1 MGKRKHASSN
11 YGDSRPCSKNDLAIL
26 GALDDPAK
34 FKYINIQLGD
44 YATALALAL
53 FSDPIIREDR
63 VQEAIDKV
71 IDWLR
76 TDSLLQIDHPWEYA
90 KSIVSNYLMGLARD
104 EKDDAYEES
113 KNGWRVIRKDNAN
126 KKAGGSK
133 ESVENPP
140 EATTEIDTKTESSL
154 FIEVGKQFT
163 IGMNGEEA
171 KFHIV
176 NSQDM
181 RLRKQKS
188 VDPNAQLISV
198 NSPLAKLV
206 TGLRVGDTVDA
217 EKLALTM
224 PGDTELLI
232 PKDKKYS
239 KMEIREVKEG
249 YLVPIQGK
257 TLPDTEGLIF
267 AKPEE
272 PKEETD
278 LDKFGGEPDFGP

>member
-1 MGKRKHASSN
+1 MGKRKHTSSN
-11 YGDSRPCSKNDLAIL
+11 YGDSRSCSKNDLAIL

-34 FKYINIQLGD
+34 FKYSNIQLGD

-53 FSDPIIREDR
+53 FPDPIIREDR

-76 TDSLLQIDHPWEYA
+76 TDSLLQVDHPWEYA
-90 KSIVSNYLMGLARD
+90 KSIVSNYLIALAHD
-104 EKDDAYEES
+104 ENDDYAYEGS

-126 KKAGGSK
+126 KKAGDSK

-140 EATTEIDTKTESSL
+140 EAAAEIETKTESSPL
-154 FIEVGKQFT
+154 IEVGKQFT

-171 KFHIV
+171 KFHII
-176 NSQDM
+176 NPQAM

-188 VDPNAQLISV
+188 NEPHVQLISG

-206 TGLRVGDTVDA
+206 MGLRVGDTVDA
-217 EKLALTM
+217 EKFALTKS
-224 PGDTELLI
+224 GDTELSI

-239 KMEIREVKEG
+239 KIEIREVKEG
-249 YLVPIQGK
+249 YLVPIEGE
-257 TLPDTEGLIF
+257 TPPDTEGLTF
-267 AKPEE
+267 GKPD
-272 PKEETD
+272 KEIEM
-278 LDKFGGEPDFGP
+278 KHQGGEMEL